1 MLEQNSSFYLNV
13 YTLNQCH
20 SVGFILIW
28 KQTAYFLQCLQ
39 KAIPDRRKDLPV
51 KMLCKPLICF
61 FNTQKALLIYVT
73 VVTQV
78 VLFDFHIMHNN
89 LVLEE
94 IFFNDLNT

>member
-28 KQTAYFLQCLQ
+28 KQTGYFLQCLQ

-51 KMLCKPLICF
+51 KM
-61 FNTQKALLIYVT
+61 
-73 VVTQV
+73 
-78 VLFDFHIMHNN
+78 
-89 LVLEE
+89 
-94 IFFNDLNT
+94 